1 MTYSTT
7 PTLTTHYTCSTC
19 SHHTTHTYIRT
30 HRPTHIHTHPP
41 THPLTPTHTPTHTYT
56 HNTHL
61 HTYTQTHSPTP
72 TPTPTHCD
80 TTHVVPTLQHL
91 ALQRCLPHDFFTL
104 HKRSHKNSGSLS
116 TSEQA
121 TTWSRRGE
129 EHATQNVRRDAGTSD
144 VYDVSVAL
152 NTAFL

>member
-7 PTLTTHYTCSTC
+7 PTLTTHYTYSTC
-19 SHHTTHTYIRT
+19 SHHTTPPAHIRT
-30 HRPTHIHTHPP
+30 H
-41 THPLTPTHTPTHTYT
+41 LPTHTYT
-56 HNTHL
+56 HTHPHTHL
-61 HTYTQTHSPTP
+61 PTHPHSLTP
-72 TPTPTHCD
+72 SHTPTPTHCD

-129 EHATQNVRRDAGTSD
+129 EHATHNVRRDAGTSD

>member
-1 MTYSTT
+1 MLT
-7 PTLTTHYTCSTC
+7 P
-19 SHHTTHTYIRT
+19 HHTTSTHTYT
-30 HRPTHIHTHPP
+30 PTYAHPP
-41 THPLTPTHTPTHTYT
+41 THTHIHNHLHTHTH
-56 HNTHL
+56 THL
-61 HTYTQTHSPTP
+61 HTPIPTPTPTHSLTPSYTP

-104 HKRSHKNSGSLS
+104 HRRSHKNSGSLS

-121 TTWSRRGE
+121 TTWSRWGE
-129 EHATQNVRRDAGTSD
+129 EHTTHNVRRDAGTSD

-152 NTAFL
+152 HTAFL

>member
-1 MTYSTT
+1 MSVKNMTYSTT
-7 PTLTTHYTCSTC
+7 PTLTTHYTYSTC
-19 SHHTTHTYIRT
+19 SHHTTPPAHIRT
-30 HRPTHIHTHPP
+30 HLPTHTHTPTHIHTHTLPHTHLP
-41 THPLTPTHTPTHTYT
+41 THPHSLTPSH
-56 HNTHL
+56 
-61 HTYTQTHSPTP
+61 

-129 EHATQNVRRDAGTSD
+129 EHATHNVRRDAGTSD